1 MTPMRTPLFSPGLM
15 PQNSGIASLLHP
27 IIRVVSEDYKQDVV
41 DPYIQE
47 VEQLTTRTFPEVQF
61 GMTRATVQPSIGSL
75 SDGVFQPIPG
85 SPQIGVGGLF
95 SNLASDSSPATPI
108 IAFQGQGIPN
118 ALGPLVR

>member
-61 GMTRATVQPSIGSL
+61 DMTRATVQPSIGSL
-75 SDGVFQPIPG
+75 SDGVFQPIYEP
-85 SPQIGVGGLF
+85 PQMGLGALLGR
-95 SNLASDSSPATPI
+95 NPVSDLG
-108 IAFQGQGIPN
+108 IAFQGQGISN